1 MSAFAASY
9 IAANDHDD
17 DRHQHHHQVLDEGK
31 MTWWQKLQYR
41 YNCCLIDWLVLC
53 FCKQEGHSTNMLTH
67 EHKRGLHINIEE
79 TYTSTNDAYTPI
91 RIVHF
96 NGEHAYM

>member
-53 FCKQEGHSTNMLTH
+53 FCKQGKSCVCVCFRNVECMKHGRLSC
-67 EHKRGLHINIEE
+67 KK
-79 TYTSTNDAYTPI
+79 
-91 RIVHF
+91 
-96 NGEHAYM
+96 

>member
-53 FCKQEGHSTNMLTH
+53 FCKQ
-67 EHKRGLHINIEE
+67 
-79 TYTSTNDAYTPI
+79 
-91 RIVHF
+91 
-96 NGEHAYM
+96 